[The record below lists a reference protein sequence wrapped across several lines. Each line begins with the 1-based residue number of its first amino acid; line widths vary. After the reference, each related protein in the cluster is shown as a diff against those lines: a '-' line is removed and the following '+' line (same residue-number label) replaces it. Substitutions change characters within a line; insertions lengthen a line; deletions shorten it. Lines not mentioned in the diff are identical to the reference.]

1 MVTCMCVSQMALPEV
16 RLSSWNCDYRLVVTQ
31 VPSVC
36 GGGVG
41 GGRGS
46 SSHWTGKII

>member
-16 RLSSWNCDYRLVVTQ
+16 RLRSQNCDYRLVVTQ

-36 GGGVG
+36 GGGAGAVQDIG
-41 GGRGS
+41 LE
-46 SSHWTGKII
+46 K